1 MTAAPQTR
9 DQPPGQDAVRF
20 VDERLGASPA
30 LRKALRYV
38 FPEHWSF
45 LLGEIALYC
54 FVVLLGSG
62 IFLACFF
69 SPDVTT
75 RLTYHGPY
83 GPLAGAEVT
92 KAYDSTMALSFTVP
106 GGLLMRQVHHWAAL
120 VFLVAI
126 VMHLLRVFFTGAFRR
141 PRRLTWTIG
150 VTLMTLSVLEG
161 FAGYSLPDDLLS
173 GMGLAIANGVALS
186 LPIVGGDVG
195 AALWGGQYPGSG
207 VIESR
212 LYLAHILLLPL
223 ALAALIAVHL
233 ALIVRTHHTQPPGP
247 GRREDNVVGAP
258 AWPTYAVRSLGLLF
272 ATAAVLVLLGG
283 LIQINPV
290 WEWGPYETALSTNG
304 AQPDWY
310 LGWLIGSLRLMP
322 PVEPSVFGVT
332 PVPNPF
338 WGGVLFPGVV
348 FGLLY
353 LYPWI
358 ESRLTGDR
366 REHHL
371 IDRPRDHPWR
381 SAFGAAL
388 FSWVSLIFI
397 AGSADRLFLALGW
410 SYEAQVHVFRVL
422 VFVVPVL
429 AFLATRRA
437 CDDLRRSGAHPLRGD
452 RTTTAAAKS
461 GAGGRRT

>member
-1 MTAAPQTR
+1 MRVGDPEARGT
-9 DQPPGQDAVRF
+9 DAVRF
-20 VDERLGASPA
+20 VDERVGASPA

-38 FPEHWSF
+38 FPEQWSF
-45 LLGEIALYC
+45 LLGEIALYS

-69 SPDVTT
+69 SPDVSA
-75 RLTYHGPY
+75 RVTYDGPY
-83 GPLAGAEVT
+83 APLTGTEVT
-92 KAYDSTMALSFTVP
+92 KAYDSVLGLSFEVP

-141 PRRLTWTIG
+141 PRRLTWGIG
-150 VTLMTLSVLEG
+150 VTLMALGVLEG

-173 GMGLAIANGVALS
+173 GMGLAIAYGVALS
-186 LPIVGGDVG
+186 IPIVGGDVG
-195 AALWGGQYPGSG
+195 SALWGGQYPGSG
-207 VIESR
+207 VFESR

-223 ALAALIAVHL
+223 VMIALITAHL
-233 ALIVRTHHTQPPGP
+233 ALIVRTHHTQPAGP

-290 WEWGPYETALSTNG
+290 WEWGPYDTGLSTNG

-310 LGWLIGSLRLMP
+310 LGWLIGALRLMP
-322 PVEPSVFGVT
+322 PVEPSVAGVT
-332 PVPNPF
+332 LLPNPF
-338 WGGVLFPGVV
+338 FGGVLFPSIV

-353 LYPWI
+353 VYPWI
-358 ESRLTGDR
+358 ESRLTRDR
-366 REHHL
+366 GEHHL

-381 SAFGAAL
+381 TAFGAAL
-388 FSWVSLIFI
+388 FTWVALIFI
-397 AGSADRLFLALGW
+397 AGSADRLFLQLGW
-410 SYEAQVHVFRVL
+410 SYEAQVHIFRA
-422 VFVVPVL
+422 VV
-429 AFLATRRA
+429 FLAPAIVFGLVRRA
-437 CDDLRRSGAHPLRGD
+437 CLDLRRSGLP
-452 RTTTAAAKS
+452 
-461 GAGGRRT
+461 